1 MADEEIK
8 DKKTETEEAVPE
20 KAEAPAET
28 EIKQTE
34 EETATDS
41 EAKEECADETAADP
55 EEGAKEDTKE
65 EPKEKR
71 GFFTARKM
79 NSEIEKVKKKLSD
92 AEKELEKANRERD
105 DYLQLLQRNQADF
118 ENFRRR
124 NNNVRQESIETGRRE
139 VLTEMLAV
147 LDDLE
152 RVAGNPGNADPAFA
166 EGVQLVYKKF
176 LATLQK
182 QGVEP
187 LDESGKFDPNLHNAV
202 LSEKVD
208 GVESET
214 ILAVLQKGYKVGDKI
229 IRHSMVKVAE

>member
-8 DKKTETEEAVPE
+8 IETPETEQTETEAPKTTVADQEIPE
-20 KAEAPAET
+20 QEQEKSSEP
-28 EIKQTE
+28 QT
-34 EETATDS
+34 
-41 EAKEECADETAADP
+41 
-55 EEGAKEDTKE
+55 TKE

-71 GFFTARKM
+71 GFFNTRKM
-79 NSEIEKVKKKLSD
+79 NSEIEKAKKKI
-92 AEKELEKANRERD
+92 AETEKELEKVSREKD

-124 NNNVRQESIETGRRE
+124 NNNVRQESIDTGRRE
-139 VLTEMLAV
+139 VLTEMLPI

-152 RVAGNPGNADPAFA
+152 RIVANPGNADPAFS
-166 EGVQLVYKKF
+166 EGVQLVYKK
-176 LATLQK
+176 LVATLEK
-182 QGVEP
+182 QGLEP
-187 LDESGKFDPNLHNAV
+187 LEENGKFDPNLHNAV
-202 LSEKVD
+202 LSEKVE